1 MRPRHH
7 APANSGHSDALVV
20 IAGAL
25 AIVIGASAL
34 GLAVNH
40 LSPRR
45 LPLFPVPAA
54 GQARSSAAAPGPRSL
69 GGGGSPTAAAPAA
82 IPLPKGLEAISI
94 GEARA
99 AYDKQLA
106 LFLDARPADQYAEAR
121 IPGAVSLPADAFD
134 DHFPDAAD
142 KIEASPFLVIYCEG
156 GDCSDA
162 IHVGERLFEYG
173 FLGIRI
179 MVDGFDPW
187 ATAGNPVSK
196 GSQP

>member
-7 APANSGHSDALVV
+7 APASSGHSDALIV

-25 AIVIGASAL
+25 AIVLGASAL

-45 LPLFPVPAA
+45 LPLLAA
-54 GQARSSAAAPGPRSL
+54 GAALPRSDAL
-69 GGGGSPTAAAPAA
+69 MLPRSPVVSV
-82 IPLPKGLEAISI
+82 PLPKGLEAITI
-94 GEARA
+94 AEART
-99 AYDKQLA
+99 AYDKHLA
-106 LFLDARPADQYAEAR
+106 LFLDARPADQYDEAR
-121 IPGAVSLPADAFD
+121 IPGAVSLPADTFD

>member
-7 APANSGHSDALVV
+7 APASSGHSDALIV

-45 LPLFPVPAA
+45 LPLFPVPPA
-54 GQARSSAAAPGPRSL
+54 GQARSSAAW
-69 GGGGSPTAAAPAA
+69 PTAAAPAA
-82 IPLPKGLEAISI
+82 IPLPKGLEAITI
-94 GEARA
+94 AEALT
-99 AYDKQLA
+99 AYDKNLA
-106 LFLDARPADQYAEAR
+106 LFVDARPADQYAEAR
-121 IPGAVSLPADAFD
+121 IPGAVSLPADTFD

-162 IHVGERLFEYG
+162 IHVGERLSEYG

-179 MVDGFDPW
+179 MVDGFEPW
-187 ATAGNPVSK
+187 AKAGNPVSK
-196 GSQP
+196 GSPP

>member
-7 APANSGHSDALVV
+7 ARASSGHSDALIV

-40 LSPRR
+40 LSSRR
-45 LPLFPVPAA
+45 LSLFPVPPA
-54 GQARSSAAAPGPRSL
+54 GQARSSAAA
-69 GGGGSPTAAAPAA
+69 SPAAAAAPA
-82 IPLPKGLEAISI
+82 IPLPKGLEAITI
-94 GEARA
+94 AEARTT
-99 AYDKQLA
+99 YDKDLA
-106 LFLDARPADQYAEAR
+106 LFIDARPADQYAEAR

-162 IHVGERLFEYG
+162 IHVGERLVEYG

-179 MVDGFDPW
+179 MVDGFEPW
-187 ATAGNPVSK
+187 AKAGNPVSK
-196 GSQP
+196 GSPP

>member
-1 MRPRHH
+1 MARSSEMRPRHH
-7 APANSGHSDALVV
+7 APANPGHSDALIV

-45 LPLFPVPAA
+45 LPLFLVPAV
-54 GQARSSAAAPGPRSL
+54 GQALSSSAA
-69 GGGGSPTAAAPAA
+69 SPAVASPAA
-82 IPLPKGLEAISI
+82 ISLPKDLEGITIA
-94 GEARA
+94 EARA
-99 AYDKQLA
+99 AYDKDLA

-121 IPGAVSLPADAFD
+121 IPGAISLPADAFD
-134 DHFPDAAD
+134 DRFPDAAD
-142 KIEASPFLVIYCEG
+142 KIEASPFIIVYCEG

-179 MVDGFDPW
+179 MVDGYDPW
-187 ATAGNPVSK
+187 AKAGNPVSK
-196 GSQP
+196 GSPP

>member
-45 LPLFPVPAA
+45 LPLLPVPAA
-54 GQARSSAAAPGPRSL
+54 GQALSSSAA
-69 GGGGSPTAAAPAA
+69 SPAVASSAA
-82 IPLPKGLEAISI
+82 IPLPKGLEGITIA
-94 GEARA
+94 EARA
-99 AYDKQLA
+99 AYDKHLA
-106 LFLDARPADQYAEAR
+106 LFIDARSADQYAAAH

-156 GDCSDA
+156 GDCSYA

>member
-7 APANSGHSDALVV
+7 TRANWGQSDVLAV

-45 LPLFPVPAA
+45 LPLLAA
-54 GQARSSAAAPGPRSL
+54 GAPLPRSSAPTLPRS
-69 GGGGSPTAAAPAA
+69 TAIPV
-82 IPLPKGLEAISI
+82 PLPKGLEAITI
-94 GEARA
+94 AEART
-99 AYDKQLA
+99 AYDKHLA
-106 LFLDARPADQYAEAR
+106 LFIDARSADQYADAH
-121 IPGAVSLPADAFD
+121 IPYAVTLPADAFD
-134 DHFPDAAD
+134 DKFPDAAD
-142 KIEASPFLVIYCEG
+142 RIESNPFIIVYCEG

-162 IHVGERLFEYG
+162 IHVGERLVEYG

-179 MVDGFDPW
+179 MVDGFEPW
-187 ATAGNPVSK
+187 AAAGNPVSK
-196 GSQP
+196 GSQR